1 MFLTEILMMITVL
14 MLGVSVLGYAM
25 TVLKEKID
33 LYHDQVHI
41 PSKTLT
47 QMDIDSVD
55 LKAFRVGK
63 VNLMIGDQIKVYLKD
78 NAKIRGTVLG
88 ARKKDNSLCLV
99 TPQDELVTLSVP
111 SIRKLKVV
119 TRYGRI
125 F

>member
-1 MFLTEILMMITVL
+1 MEIVMIITL
-14 MLGVSVLGYAM
+14 LLLGVSVFGYVM

-33 LYHDQVHI
+33 LYHDRVHI
-41 PSKTLT
+41 SSQNLT
-47 QMDIDSVD
+47 QMDLDSVD

-78 NAKIRGTVLG
+78 NVKIRGTVLG
-88 ARKKDNSLCLV
+88 ARKKDNCLCLV
-99 TPQDELVTLSVP
+99 TPQDKLVTLSVP
-111 SIRKLKVV
+111 TIRKLKIV

>member
-1 MFLTEILMMITVL
+1 MFLTEILMIIAL
-14 MLGVSVLGYAM
+14 LLLAISVFGYVM
-25 TVLKEKID
+25 TVIKEKID

-41 PSKTLT
+41 PSQNLT

-63 VNLMIGDQIKVYLKD
+63 VNLMIGDQIMVYLKD
-78 NAKIRGTVLG
+78 NVKVKGTVLG

-111 SIRKLKVV
+111 TIRKLKVV
-119 TRYGRI
+119 TRYGKI

>member
-1 MFLTEILMMITVL
+1 MIIAL
-14 MLGVSVLGYAM
+14 LLLAISVFGYVM
-25 TVLKEKID
+25 TVIKEKID

-41 PSKTLT
+41 PSQNLT

-63 VNLMIGDQIKVYLKD
+63 VNLMIGDQIMVYLKD
-78 NAKIRGTVLG
+78 NVKVKGTVLG

-111 SIRKLKVV
+111 TIRKLKVV
-119 TRYGRI
+119 TRYGKI